1 MFQSRFKLLIF
12 FCLVS
17 VSVVSVFGRARLLV
31 SKNDAGFVPATSLS
45 VRSTNPISKF
55 RAGSFSAA
63 QSVSSTSDSSTG
75 DFRSKK
81 KTSFP
86 SSEKLSDRSFWDLF
100 TRGNYSQ
107 QEVNP
112 IQLIAQKDEIA
123 PIFLRVFPVGNPP
136 PFVSKP
142 LPNAKAQK
150 LVKKTR
156 DLPPSSVTIAAFP
169 GSEETLPLE
178 LNTITNQV
186 EIKLSLPFV
195 RLFEG
200 EKIEVKIWKEI
211 EVKKGLSSLLVL
223 SPQRKE
229 PKVSWEHIDA
239 LVVPDDEDKFPVGN
253 LRLVNVSD
261 QEIAV
266 RFNEEKKAFPVKPKT
281 FSVKE
286 VPSNSFTFAVAK
298 KGQENGY
305 RPILSKRLEIEKG
318 MRMTVVFY
326 DGGHRPLTE
335 RVFYKFFSE
344 KVPLNE
350 RPADE

>member
-150 LVKKTR
+150 LVKKR
-156 DLPPSSVTIAAFP
+156 EISLHRLSRLPHSQDLKKPC
-169 GSEETLPLE
+169 L
-178 LNTITNQV
+178 LN
-186 EIKLSLPFV
+186 
-195 RLFEG
+195 
-200 EKIEVKIWKEI
+200 
-211 EVKKGLSSLLVL
+211 
-223 SPQRKE
+223 
-229 PKVSWEHIDA
+229 
-239 LVVPDDEDKFPVGN
+239 
-253 LRLVNVSD
+253 
-261 QEIAV
+261 
-266 RFNEEKKAFPVKPKT
+266 
-281 FSVKE
+281 
-286 VPSNSFTFAVAK
+286 
-298 KGQENGY
+298 
-305 RPILSKRLEIEKG
+305 
-318 MRMTVVFY
+318 
-326 DGGHRPLTE
+326 
-335 RVFYKFFSE
+335 
-344 KVPLNE
+344 
-350 RPADE
+350 